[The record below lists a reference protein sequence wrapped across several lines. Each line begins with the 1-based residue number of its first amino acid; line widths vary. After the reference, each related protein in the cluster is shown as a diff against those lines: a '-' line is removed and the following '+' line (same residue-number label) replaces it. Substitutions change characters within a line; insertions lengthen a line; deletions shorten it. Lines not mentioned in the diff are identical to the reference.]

1 MDILEEKGIDWDNSF
16 YEESAFSVE
25 DGYEAM
31 GRLWERHPEIDAVFG
46 ATDSVA
52 LGALGWLQEHQIR
65 IPQQVAIS
73 GVGDTVSGR
82 IVAPKLSSVHF
93 FYQTSGQEAARLLL
107 ELMSGNP
114 AGKEIKM
121 GFRTE
126 ARAGRRANC
135 NLENFKNCF
144 GKASTVSAGA
154 FFIVSVCLYSERESE
169 E

>member
-1 MDILEEKGIDWDNSF
+1 MHAGEERFRGFLDVLEEKGIDWDNSF

-73 GVGDTVSGR
+73 GVGDTVSGADR
-82 IVAPKLSSVHF
+82 CAEAFQRAL
-93 FYQTSGQEAARLLL
+93 FYQTSGQEAARFCWSC
-107 ELMSGNP
+107 EWKSC
-114 AGKEIKM
+114 GK
-121 GFRTE
+121 R
-126 ARAGRRANC
+126 N
-135 NLENFKNCF
+135 
-144 GKASTVSAGA
+144 
-154 FFIVSVCLYSERESE
+154 
-169 E
+169 

>member
-1 MDILEEKGIDWDNSF
+1 
-16 YEESAFSVE
+16 
-25 DGYEAM
+25 M

-46 ATDSVA
+46 ATQSVA

-107 ELMSGNP
+107 ELMNGNP

-126 ARAGRRANC
+126 
-135 NLENFKNCF
+135 
-144 GKASTVSAGA
+144 
-154 FFIVSVCLYSERESE
+154 ERGTTR
-169 E
+169 

>member
-1 MDILEEKGIDWDNSF
+1 MRSIPACLGVTKRDHAAGEERFRGFLDVLEEKGIDWDNSF

-73 GVGDTVSGR
+73 GVATRFPADR
-82 IVAPKLSSVHF
+82 CA
-93 FYQTSGQEAARLLL
+93 EAFQRALFL
-107 ELMSGNP
+107 P
-114 AGKEIKM
+114 DQ
-121 GFRTE
+121 RTGGG
-126 ARAGRRANC
+126 AA
-135 NLENFKNCF
+135 F
-144 GKASTVSAGA
+144 AGA
-154 FFIVSVCLYSERESE
+154 DEWKSCRKRN
-169 E
+169 

>member
-1 MDILEEKGIDWDNSF
+1 
-16 YEESAFSVE
+16 
-25 DGYEAM
+25 M

-93 FYQTSGQEAARLLL
+93 LPDQRTGGGAA
-107 ELMSGNP
+107 
-114 AGKEIKM
+114 
-121 GFRTE
+121 F
-126 ARAGRRANC
+126 
-135 NLENFKNCF
+135 
-144 GKASTVSAGA
+144 AGA
-154 FFIVSVCLYSERESE
+154 DEWKSCRKRN
-169 E
+169 

>member
-1 MDILEEKGIDWDNSF
+1 MTKRDHAAGEERFRGFLDVLEEKGIDWDNSF
-16 YEESAFSVE
+16 YEESTFSVE

-107 ELMSGNP
+107 ELMNGNP

-121 GFRTE
+121 GFRIE
-126 ARAGRRANC
+126 
-135 NLENFKNCF
+135 
-144 GKASTVSAGA
+144 
-154 FFIVSVCLYSERESE
+154 ERGTTRQTAI
-169 E
+169 

>member
-1 MDILEEKGIDWDNSF
+1 
-16 YEESAFSVE
+16 
-25 DGYEAM
+25 M
-31 GRLWERHPEIDAVFG
+31 GRHPEIDAVFG

-73 GVGDTVSGR
+73 GVGDTVSGGSLR
-82 IVAPKLSSVHF
+82 RSFPACT

-107 ELMSGNP
+107 ELMNGNP

-126 ARAGRRANC
+126 
-135 NLENFKNCF
+135 
-144 GKASTVSAGA
+144 
-154 FFIVSVCLYSERESE
+154 ERGTTRQTAI
-169 E
+169 